1 LHYITLA
8 SVPTTYSY
16 FITHEV
22 GRYHEIFITKTN
34 YYRKKREYKM
44 KVCLILLIL
53 VFSIAVSRGVEIDY
67 YWKDYN
73 GIIPSDAF
81 QAGVDGNGKPIYVG
95 QGFFLNTGLLPG
107 TLHPGS
113 TNIKIT
119 AVKRVFSTNK
129 NVKILCTSNSH
140 RLQWRNVNYNDI
152 PLLTNARLV
161 VGGQETNTDVH
172 IGRALHEGS
181 TEIGKIY
188 NLAPFQGLAL
198 PNSQQSETLYKNF
211 EILTFSLDQEL
222 SKNEIRR

>member
-1 LHYITLA
+1 
-8 SVPTTYSY
+8 
-16 FITHEV
+16 
-22 GRYHEIFITKTN
+22 
-34 YYRKKREYKM
+34 M
-44 KVCLILLIL
+44 KVCLVLLIL

-81 QAGVDGNGKPIYVG
+81 QAGVDVNGKPIYVG

-113 TNIKIT
+113 TNIRIT
-119 AVKRVFSTNK
+119 AAFKVFSTNK

-140 RLQWRNVNYNDI
+140 RLRWKHVNYKDL
-152 PLLTNARLV
+152 PLLTNVRLV

-188 NLAPFQGLAL
+188 NVGPPQGLAL
-198 PNSQQSETLYKNF
+198 PNAQESETLYRDF
-211 EILTFSLDQEL
+211 EILTFSLHQEL
-222 SKNEIRR
+222 SKGEIRR